1 MVLTYEKTAGK
12 PTRRL
17 ETIGSDKV
25 WKIYYVPE
33 DWVLINIDDILS
45 LTATVSSV
53 LGALSTIAAAFV
65 VWRVGRQ
72 SENRKRFKKK
82 LRLAIS
88 ILEIISI
95 AEQKLFY
102 ILRPPTEEEERN
114 AKQYLNLEGRMES
127 ALEDHKKII
136 HAQVMG
142 NKIRNEKEL
151 IENIRDLMPK
161 AKAIIGKDL
170 SLALEELL
178 KIFMELEH
186 KSESLSGLSDDDLK
200 HLFFDIKNEN
210 ESSEMKK
217 RIYNKIELIEK
228 ICNPIA
234 IN

>member
-1 MVLTYEKTAGK
+1 M
-12 PTRRL
+12 
-17 ETIGSDKV
+17 

-33 DWVLINIDDILS
+33 DWVLINIDDMLS
-45 LTATVSSV
+45 LMATVSSV
-53 LGALSTIAAAFV
+53 LGALSTIAATFI

-72 SENRKRFKKK
+72 NENRRRFKKK

-102 ILRPPTEEEERN
+102 ILRPPTDEEERN
-114 AKQYLNLEGRMES
+114 AKNFLSLEGRMES
-127 ALEDHKKII
+127 ALEDYKKII
-136 HAQVMG
+136 HAQVIG
-142 NKIRNEKEL
+142 DKIRNEKEL
-151 IENIRDLMPK
+151 IENIRNLMPK

-178 KIFMELEH
+178 KIFKELEH
-186 KSESLSGLSDDDLK
+186 KSESLGGLSDDDLK
-200 HLFFDIKNEN
+200 HLFFDIEN

-217 RIYNKIELIEK
+217 RISNKIELIEK